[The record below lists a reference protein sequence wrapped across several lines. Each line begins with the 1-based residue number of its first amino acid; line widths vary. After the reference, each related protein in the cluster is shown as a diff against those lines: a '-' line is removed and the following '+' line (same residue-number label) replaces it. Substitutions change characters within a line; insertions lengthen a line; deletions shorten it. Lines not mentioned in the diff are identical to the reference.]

1 MARHGCAGRAREQDL
16 PMLVQDLRRELSR
29 QFYIRSRTARTAAL
43 RIVYVAYASTLNGWH
58 TRRPEVTA
66 HDRA

>member
-1 MARHGCAGRAREQDL
+1 
-16 PMLVQDLRRELSR
+16 MLVQDLRRELSR